1 MRDGDEVEL
10 RAVVRQNFADSDG
23 VTTRCVTDA
32 NVKLLGGDVTTQ
44 SAQRDAP
51 TVFRFKAKVTDP
63 NLAPTK
69 VRFEAVSNSNKQ
81 MSDAVEITIP
91 VQAPTIV
98 RKESVAASFNGPQ
111 FDARRAMPE
120 AWKRGRG
127 HFTTTIST
135 SPWLPQMSGL
145 PVILQYPHGCFEQI
159 STKLLGYSLL
169 ANVLAYLP
177 DFQQRDAEY
186 RATLERGM
194 KQYADSILEDGTL
207 PYWPGGNTGNG
218 FVTCQALWSV
228 NESVDADLRAAV
240 GFTRETRRR
249 CKENGQR
256 PVAVVAI

>member
-1 MRDGDEVEL
+1 MPRFLREGDEVEL
-10 RAVVRQNFADSDG
+10 RAVVRQNFADSDS

-32 NVKLLGGDVTTQ
+32 NIKLLGGDVTTQ

-120 AWKRGRG
+120 VVEARPRPIHHNDFNFAMAATDVG
-127 HFTTTIST
+127 TSSDSAISAR
-135 SPWLPQMSGL
+135 
-145 PVILQYPHGCFEQI
+145 
-159 STKLLGYSLL
+159 LL
-169 ANVLAYLP
+169 
-177 DFQQRDAEY
+177 
-186 RATLERGM
+186 
-194 KQYADSILEDGTL
+194 
-207 PYWPGGNTGNG
+207 
-218 FVTCQALWSV
+218 
-228 NESVDADLRAAV
+228 
-240 GFTRETRRR
+240 
-249 CKENGQR
+249 
-256 PVAVVAI
+256 